1 MLFSKNRTSKN
12 PQEPESGDQD
22 ATSRFLQWIAWISA
36 GLALIILIAAIFQ
49 GQWSLFALAGLFA
62 IVAVTCVISLSDI
75 WDTPLPIKLLTTLFT
90 LEVALV
96 FATAIFTYSE
106 GFATAMIAVLA
117 AFLFAAY
124 NKRGW
129 LNEYLIPLGIAGAL
143 IGLALQAVAPFPQ
156 IETLFVN
163 IIISIIFMLVLAIF
177 IRLLF
182 MGLITLTLRMKL
194 TMSALA
200 IALVPLL
207 VLASINSRN
216 IQKSIQT
223 QSNESLRIAAEL
235 TVDQL
240 DSYFSST
247 LSSLETEAS
256 LPSIVAYLK
265 LDTLS
270 RPGSIEETNLSAT
283 LRSLQTKETT
293 YTPDYGVINR
303 LGINV
308 FDTDA
313 SKVGVS
319 ELDADY
325 FQQSASTNAPYVSTV
340 EFVPNS
346 REAYI
351 HFIAP
356 IYDADRTVLG
366 YLRASVDAR
375 VLQAKML
382 AMSGLI
388 GTHSYPILIDQNG
401 LRLADT
407 ANPNHLY
414 HFIQSV
420 DSETYYSLYD
430 SQLLPSYIQ
439 PADII
444 SEIPEV
450 AASVLGAGVKPFEF
464 FTVNLQES
472 LTGIQDTATYS
483 SLESQKWY
491 VVYLQEQSAVVAAQ
505 KSLARTT
512 ALLAILMSAI
522 ISVIATI
529 ASNIFT
535 RPILDLTD
543 SAVKVSAGDLTT
555 ETRVTSRDE
564 IGVLGNAFNSMTAQ
578 LKESIDTLESRVRER
593 TQQISFQ
600 NEALL
605 YRSRQLQTVADVARG
620 IVSTTDF
627 ESLLTNI
634 ATLISDRFN
643 YYHVGIFLIDESGEN
658 AVLRASN
665 SVGGQRMLER
675 QHKLKVGQVG
685 IVGYVTAAGQPRI
698 ATDVG
703 KDAVFFNN
711 PDLPETKS
719 EMALPLRIEDRVIG
733 ALDIQSVVSNAFT
746 EEDINL
752 FATLADQVSIAIN
765 TNQLLANTEKALS
778 EAQSLHRQYLDQEWT
793 RRSTEEDLS
802 NYKYT
807 SQGLQQTEES
817 LPEIRMVLDSN
828 RPVTRSYAPEDK
840 SSEPYSV
847 LAVPILLRGQAIGVI
862 HLRQNGEQEFVW
874 SENELITVQ
883 NVADQ
888 VAQTL
893 ESARLFEQTI
903 RRADRERRVLEITNK
918 IRSSNEPQKMLEV
931 TLEELK
937 KHLGASQTQ
946 IVINVPGITS
956 SLMSPGGSTGPVE
969 PAQDSERQNT

>member
-1 MLFSKNRTSKN
+1 MLFSRNKTPKN
-12 PQEPESGDQD
+12 PQEVDTGEFDS
-22 ATSRFLQWIAWISA
+22 TRRFLQWTMWILV
-36 GLALIILIAAIFQ
+36 GLAVIILLAAVFQ

-62 IVAVTCVISLSDI
+62 IVAVTCVISLSEI
-75 WDTPLPIKLLTTLFT
+75 WDTPLPIKLLTILFT
-90 LEVALV
+90 LEVALI
-96 FATAIFTYSE
+96 FADAIFTFSQ
-106 GFATAMIAVLA
+106 GFATATVAVLV

-129 LNEYLIPLGIAGAL
+129 LNEYIIPLGIAGAL
-143 IGLALQAVAPFPQ
+143 VGLALQAIAPFPQ
-156 IETLFVN
+156 IESLFANIFIGIIATLV
-163 IIISIIFMLVLAIF
+163 VAIF
-177 IRLLF
+177 IRLLLL
-182 MGLITLTLRMKL
+182 GLITLTLRTKL
-194 TMSALA
+194 TMSALG

-207 VLASINSRN
+207 VLSSINSRN
-216 IQKSIQT
+216 IQRSIQT

-240 DSYFSST
+240 DTYFSST

-303 LGINV
+303 IGINV
-308 FDTDA
+308 FDTDT

-319 ELDADY
+319 ELETEY

-340 EFVPNS
+340 DFVPNS

-351 HFIAP
+351 HFISP

-382 AMSGLI
+382 TMSGLI

-414 HFIQSV
+414 RFVQSI
-420 DSETYYSLYD
+420 DSDTYYSLYNAR
-430 SQLLPSYIQ
+430 LLPSYIQ

-444 SEIPEV
+444 SEIPEIV
-450 AASVLGAGVKPFEF
+450 TNVLNTGAQPFEF
-464 FTVNLQES
+464 FNVNLQES

-483 SLESQKWY
+483 SLASQKWY
-491 VVYLQEQSAVVAAQ
+491 VVYLQEQSAVVSAQ
-505 KSLARTT
+505 KSLSRTT
-512 ALLAILMSAI
+512 ALLAIFMSALV
-522 ISVIATI
+522 SVIATI
-529 ASNIFT
+529 ASNLFT

-543 SAVKVSAGDLTT
+543 SAVKVSAGDLTA
-555 ETRVTSRDE
+555 ETRVTTRDE
-564 IGVLGNAFNSMTAQ
+564 IGVLGNAFNTMTAQ

-593 TQQISFQ
+593 TQQISYQ

-627 ESLLTNI
+627 ESLLTSI

-665 SVGGQRMLER
+665 SIGGQRMLER

-685 IVGYVTAAGQPRI
+685 IVGYVTGAGQPRI

-719 EMALPLRIEDRVIG
+719 EMALPLKIEDRVIG
-733 ALDIQSVVSNAFT
+733 ALDIQSVVSHAFS

-752 FATLADQVSIAIN
+752 FSTLADQVSIAIN
-765 TNQLLANTEKALS
+765 TNQLLANTERALA
-778 EAQSLHRQYLDQEWT
+778 EAQSLHRQYLEQEWS
-793 RRSTEEDLS
+793 RRSTEEDVS

-807 SQGLQQTEES
+807 TQGLQPTDES

-847 LAVPILLRGQAIGVI
+847 LAVPVLLRGQAIGVI
-862 HLRQNGEQEFVW
+862 HLRQNGEQDFVW

-956 SLMSPGGSTGPVE
+956 SLMSPGGSSGSENPT
-969 PAQDSERQNT
+969 QDNERQNT

>member
-1 MLFSKNRTSKN
+1 MSFIKKAFQPMESQGSSEEINVIAFLRTIAIISVILGLITFTTAIILAAPEIFILSALFSIAFVTCLLSIFSRW
-12 PQEPESGDQD
+12 D
-22 ATSRFLQWIAWISA
+22 APLPIRLIAVLFTLE
-36 GLALIILIAAIFQ
+36 LALIIANSIFQYGYAIPLITFLIA
-49 GQWSLFALAGLFA
+49 
-62 IVAVTCVISLSDI
+62 IVFS
-75 WDTPLPIKLLTTLFT
+75 
-90 LEVALV
+90 
-96 FATAIFTYSE
+96 
-106 GFATAMIAVLA
+106 
-117 AFLFAAY
+117 AY
-124 NKRGW
+124 NQRGW
-129 LNEYLIPLGIAGAL
+129 LNEYFITL
-143 IGLALQAVAPFPQ
+143 GLASALVSVALKSLQPFSQISSTFSVVASSLLSLIVLIVIFRLMIKRRIVFPLR
-156 IETLFVN
+156 IKLSVTALA
-163 IIISIIFMLVLAIF
+163 ISIIPMAI
-177 IRLLF
+177 L
-182 MGLITLTLRMKL
+182 
-194 TMSALA
+194 S
-200 IALVPLL
+200 V
-207 VLASINSRN
+207 INSQN
-216 IQKSIQT
+216 IQNSIRE
-223 QSNESLRIAAEL
+223 QSNDSLRIAAEL
-235 TVDQL
+235 TVDEL
-240 DSYFSST
+240 DGYFST
-247 LSSLETEAS
+247 MLSSLETEAS
-256 LPSIVAYLK
+256 LPSIVSYLK
-265 LDTLS
+265 LDSLS
-270 RPGSIEETNLSAT
+270 RPGSIEEANLSAT
-283 LRSLQTKETT
+283 LKSLQTKETT

-308 FDTDA
+308 YDTDS
-313 SKVGVS
+313 SKVGLS
-319 ELDADY
+319 ELETDY
-325 FQQSASTNAPYVSTV
+325 FQQSASTNASFISSV

-351 HFIAP
+351 HFITP
-356 IYDADRTVLG
+356 IYDTDRTVLG

-375 VLQAKML
+375 ILQSKL
-382 AMSGLI
+382 LTMSGLI
-388 GTHSYPILIDQNG
+388 GTHSYPILLDQNG

-407 ANPNHLY
+407 ASPNLLY
-414 HFIQSV
+414 HFTQPI
-420 DSETYYSLYD
+420 DSETYYNLYNNRE
-430 SQLLPSYIQ
+430 LPSYIP
-439 PADII
+439 PAEII

-450 AASVLGAGVKPFEF
+450 ANNVLKSGAQPFEF
-464 FTVNLQES
+464 FTVDLQES
-472 LTGIQDTATYS
+472 LTGISDTATYAT
-483 SLESQKWY
+483 LESQKWF

-505 KSLARTT
+505 RSLAKTT
-512 ALLAILMSAI
+512 TLLAILMAAI
-522 ISVIATI
+522 ISIIATI
-529 ASNIFT
+529 ASNLFT

-543 SAVKVSAGDLTT
+543 SAVKISAGDLTA

-564 IGVLGNAFNSMTAQ
+564 IGVLGNAFNSMTIQ

-593 TQQISFQ
+593 TQQISMQ
-600 NEALL
+600 NETLL

-627 ESLLTNI
+627 ESLLTSI

-658 AVLRASN
+658 AILRASN

-685 IVGYVTAAGQPRI
+685 IVGYVTGSGQPRI

-719 EMALPLRIEDRVIG
+719 EMALPLKIEDSVIG

-746 EEDINL
+746 EDDINL

-765 TNQLLANTEKALS
+765 TNQLLSNTEKALA
-778 EAQSLHRQYLDQEWT
+778 EAQSLHRQYLEQEWT
-793 RRSTEEDLS
+793 RRSTEEDLA

-807 SQGLQQTEES
+807 AQGLQPTEEA

-840 SSEPYSV
+840 DTEPYSV

-918 IRSSNEPQKMLEV
+918 IRSSNEPQRMLEV

-956 SLMSPGGSTGPVE
+956 SLMSPGGSSGLVNPDQE
-969 PAQDSERQNT
+969 SERQNK

>member
-1 MLFSKNRTSKN
+1 MFFSRVFSLKN
-12 PQEPESGDQD
+12 PQDSGSNEQES
-22 ATSRFLQWIAWISA
+22 TKRFLQWIAGISFA
-36 GLALIILIAAIFQ
+36 LAVITLVVGVFL
-49 GQWSLFALAGLFA
+49 GQWSVFVLSGLFA
-62 IVAVTCVISLSDI
+62 IVVVTCLISLSSV
-75 WDTPLPIKLLTTLFT
+75 WNTPLPIKLLTILFA

-96 FATAIFTYSE
+96 FSNAIFTLSE
-106 GFATAMIAVLA
+106 GFPIATVAVLV
-117 AFLFAAY
+117 AFLFTAY

-129 LNEYLIPLGIAGAL
+129 LNEFLIPLGIAGAL
-143 IGLALQAVAPFPQ
+143 LGLTLRATSPFPQ
-156 IETLFVN
+156 IGTIFAG
-163 IIISIIFMLVLAIF
+163 IIIGVIFTGVLVVFL
-177 IRLLF
+177 RLLF
-182 MGLITLTLRMKL
+182 LGLITLTLRTKL

-200 IALVPLL
+200 IALIPLL

-216 IQKSIQT
+216 IQRSIQT

-240 DSYFSST
+240 DNYFST
-247 LSSLETEAS
+247 MLNSLETEAS
-256 LPSIVAYLK
+256 LPSIISYLQ
-265 LDTLS
+265 LDSLS
-270 RPGSIEETNLSAT
+270 RPGSVEETNLSAT
-283 LRSLQTKETT
+283 LKSLQTKETT

-308 FDTDA
+308 YDTNA
-313 SKVGVS
+313 SKVGLS
-319 ELDADY
+319 ELETDY
-325 FQQSASTNAPYVSTV
+325 FQQSASTNASFVSSV

-351 HFIAP
+351 HFITP
-356 IYDADRTVLG
+356 IYAADRTVLG

-375 VLQAKML
+375 ILQSKML
-382 AMSGLI
+382 TMSGLI
-388 GTHSYPILIDQNG
+388 GTHSYPILLDQNG

-407 ANPNHLY
+407 AAPNHLY
-414 HFIQSV
+414 HFIKPI
-420 DSETYYSLYD
+420 DSETYYRLYD
-430 SQLLPSYIQ
+430 NRELPSYIP
-439 PADII
+439 PAEII

-450 AASVLGAGVKPFEF
+450 ANNVLNSIMQPFEF

-472 LTGIQDTATYS
+472 LTGISDTATYAT
-483 SLESQKWY
+483 LESQKWF

-505 KSLARTT
+505 QSLARTT

-522 ISVIATI
+522 VSIVATI
-529 ASNIFT
+529 ASNLFT

-543 SAVKVSAGDLTT
+543 SAVKISAGDLTA

-564 IGVLGNAFNSMTAQ
+564 IGVLGNAFNSMTTQ

-593 TQQISFQ
+593 TQQISMQ
-600 NEALL
+600 NETLL

-627 ESLLTNI
+627 ESLLTSI

-658 AVLRASN
+658 ALLRASN
-665 SVGGQRMLER
+665 SVGGQHMLER

-685 IVGYVTAAGQPRI
+685 IVGYVTGSGQPRI

-719 EMALPLRIEDRVIG
+719 EMALPLKIEDRVIG

-746 EEDINL
+746 EDDTGL

-765 TNQLLANTEKALS
+765 TNQLLSNTENALA
-778 EAQSLHRQYLDQEWT
+778 EAQNLHRQYLEQEWT
-793 RRSTEEDLS
+793 RRATEEDLA

-807 SQGLQQTEES
+807 SQGLQQTEEA

-828 RPVTRSYAPEDK
+828 RPVTRSYVPEDK
-840 SSEPYSV
+840 DSEPYSV

-918 IRSSNEPQKMLEV
+918 IRSSNEPQRMLEV

-956 SLMSPGGSTGPVE
+956 SLMSPGGSSESVD
-969 PAQDSERQNT
+969 PAQESERQNT